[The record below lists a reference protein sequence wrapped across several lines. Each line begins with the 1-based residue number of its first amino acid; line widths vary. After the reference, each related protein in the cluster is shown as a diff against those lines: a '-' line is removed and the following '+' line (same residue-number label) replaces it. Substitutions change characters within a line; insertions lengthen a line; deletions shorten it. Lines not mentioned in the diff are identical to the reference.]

1 MLLKRVWEV
10 QERVQADCCSITTKK
25 FRVMNIIK
33 PCSLVE
39 NNWRFVSTCCFCLQ
53 CRSLLPWGWREQ
65 VTPKQ
70 GQIYTILHIVTVCSS
85 IRQNLTSHQLPCLGK
100 EVEMKPWIFL
110 KRPSLSLSLSLG
122 FLSPCAKRESFN
134 RRHKFQ
140 RGSCGTAIYQRLHH
154 ETLLQNTPYS
164 LVSPR
169 F

>member
-110 KRPSLSLSLSLG
+110 KRPSLSLSLSLS
-122 FLSPCAKRESFN
+122 LSVFSLLVRNERVLIGVINFKGVRVVLLFIRDYTTKLCCRIL
-134 RRHKFQ
+134 R
-140 RGSCGTAIYQRLHH
+140 TA
-154 ETLLQNTPYS
+154 
-164 LVSPR
+164 
-169 F
+169 